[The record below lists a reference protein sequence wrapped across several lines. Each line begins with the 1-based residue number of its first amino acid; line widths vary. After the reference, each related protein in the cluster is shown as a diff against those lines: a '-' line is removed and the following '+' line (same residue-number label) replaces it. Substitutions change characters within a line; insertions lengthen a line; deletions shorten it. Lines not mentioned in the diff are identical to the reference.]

1 MTVLRIAAALLAVMA
16 PVAAAPAMQ
25 DAVTPGAIAPGTI
38 TVEPLPD
45 DAASPEARRLFAEA
59 VERALVDRE
68 FLALPGDNRGRYVAR
83 MKLSR
88 RAQGSVAVNA
98 AEPGA
103 DGNLGNWG
111 ASLGVTLPSDKRQ
124 IRSLVVTE
132 LQIEILLRDAT
143 QPVWSG
149 RALTVKP
156 QGTPGDTPAA
166 LAKKLADAIM
176 RAFPEQM
183 ADPASVP

>member
-1 MTVLRIAAALLAVMA
+1 MTVLSITAAMLAAMTL
-16 PVAAAPAMQ
+16 AASAPAAQ
-25 DAVTPGAIAPGTI
+25 DAVAPGTV

-45 DAASPEARRLFAEA
+45 EAASPEARRLFAEA

-68 FLALPGDNRGRYVAR
+68 FLALPAGNRGRYVAR

-88 RAQGSVAVNA
+88 RAEGSVAVNA

-103 DGNLGNWG
+103 DGSVGNWG
-111 ASLGVTLPSDKRQ
+111 AALSVALPSNKRQ
-124 IRSLVVTE
+124 MRSLVVTE
-132 LQIEILLRDAT
+132 LEIEILRRDGM

-156 QGTPGDTPAA
+156 QGTPSDAPGT
-166 LAKKLADAIM
+166 LARKLAEAVM
-176 RAFPEQM
+176 RVFPEQM
-183 ADPASVP
+183 AEPVSVP

>member
-1 MTVLRIAAALLAVMA
+1 MTVLSIATALVVALT
-16 PVAAAPAMQ
+16 PVAAAFAPQ
-25 DAVTPGAIAPGTI
+25 EPVAPGTI

-45 DAASPEARRLFAEA
+45 DAASPEARQRFAEA

-68 FLALPGDNRGRYVAR
+68 FLALPAGNRGRYIAR

-88 RAQGSVAVNA
+88 RAEGSVAVNA

-103 DGNLGNWG
+103 DSSLGNWG
-111 ASLGVTLPSDKRQ
+111 AALRVTMPSGKQQ

-132 LQIEILLRDAT
+132 FAIEILRRDEMR
-143 QPVWSG
+143 PVWSG

-156 QGTPGDTPAA
+156 QGTPEDTPAV
-166 LAKKLADAIM
+166 LAKKLADAVM
-176 RAFPEQM
+176 RVFPQQM
-183 ADPASVP
+183 EGPVSVP

>member
-1 MTVLRIAAALLAVMA
+1 MTVLRIAAALFAALAA
-16 PVAAAPAMQ
+16 VAAAPAAQ
-25 DAVTPGAIAPGTI
+25 DAVAPGTI

-59 VERALVDRE
+59 VERALVDRD

-88 RAQGSVAVNA
+88 RAEGSVAVND

-103 DGNLGNWG
+103 DGNLGDWG

-124 IRSLVVTE
+124 VRSLIVTE
-132 LQIEILLRDAT
+132 FQIEILPRDGAR
-143 QPVWSG
+143 PVWSG

-166 LAKKLADAIM
+166 LAKKLANAVM
-176 RAFPEQM
+176 RVFPKQM
-183 ADPASVP
+183 EGPVSVP